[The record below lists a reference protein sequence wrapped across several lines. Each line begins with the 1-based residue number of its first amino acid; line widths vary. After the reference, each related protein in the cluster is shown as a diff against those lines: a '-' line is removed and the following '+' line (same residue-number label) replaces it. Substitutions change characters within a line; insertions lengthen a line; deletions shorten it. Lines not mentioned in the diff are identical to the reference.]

1 MEWYHFLIIAVGI
14 LVGLGVGFGLG
25 IGYRKKVAEREI
37 GSAEAEATRLINEAI
52 RSGEN
57 RKKEMLLEAKDEIHK
72 SRTEHDKEV
81 KERRAEL
88 SKQERRLEQKEATLD
103 KKTEAFERKE
113 EELAKRLQKVSE
125 TQAQADQLKQQQLT
139 ELEKI
144 SGLTQDQA
152 KEFLLHSIEDEVRH
166 EAAMKIKEIEA
177 QLKDEA
183 EEKGREIIATAIQ
196 RCAADHAAETTVSVV
211 TLPNDEMKGR
221 IIGREGRNIR
231 TLETIT
237 GVDLIIDDTPETITV
252 SSFDPVRREIA
263 RLALEKLI
271 VDGRIHPTRI
281 EDMVEKA
288 RKEVDRTIREEGER
302 ACYETGVHNLNP
314 ELVKILGRQKY
325 RTSYGQNVLNHSI
338 EVAHIAGLMA
348 AELGVDVAM
357 AKRAGLLHDLGKS
370 IDHEVEGSH
379 VQLGAD
385 LARKYKENPVIVNA
399 IEAHHGDVEP
409 KTVIAVLVQA
419 ADAISA
425 ARPGARR
432 ENVENYIRR
441 LQKLE
446 ELTGS
451 YPGVEKAYAIQAGR
465 EVRIMVKPEVVT
477 EDNMILLARDV
488 AKKIESELE
497 YPGQIKV
504 NVIRETKAVEY
515 ANNQFDCPPPELN
528 SGGFLRL
535 FWTGGSFSKNDS
547 QFLFFLV
554 LLSSLRTGKS
564 GVQYCYRLFGGEQ
577 RELFEVR
584 PRN

>member
-1 MEWYHFLIIAVGI
+1 MVIEFYHIILIAVAAVVGI
-14 LVGLGVGFGLG
+14 VLGFVIYALKDKDA
-25 IGYRKKVAEREI
+25 KKRISGAEE
-37 GSAEAEATRLINEAI
+37 EATRIVNEAF
-52 RSGEN
+52 
-57 RKKEMLLEAKDEIHK
+57 RKSERKTKEMLLEAKEEIHK
-72 SRTEHDKEV
+72 SRTEYEKEV
-81 KERRAEL
+81 KEHRAEL
-88 SKQERRLEQKEATLD
+88 SKQERRLEQKEAALD
-103 KKTEAFERKE
+103 KKTEAFEKKE
-113 EELAKRLQKVSE
+113 EELAKKIQKVAD
-125 TQAQADQLKQQQLT
+125 TQAEAEAAKAAQLKA
-139 ELEKI
+139 LEII
-144 SGLTQDQA
+144 SGLTQEQA
-152 KEFLLHSIEDEVRH
+152 KQHLLQSVEEEVRH
-166 EAAMKIKEIEA
+166 ETAMKIKEIEQ

-183 EEKGREIIATAIQ
+183 DDKAREILSIAIQ

-211 TLPNDEMKGR
+211 PLPNDEMKGR
-221 IIGREGRNIR
+221 IIGHEGRNIR

-237 GVDLIIDDTPETITV
+237 GVDLIIDDTPEAITV
-252 SSFDPVRREIA
+252 SSFDPVRREVA

-271 VDGRIHPTRI
+271 TDGRIHPTRI

-288 RKEVDRTIREEGER
+288 RKEVDRIIREEGER
-302 ACYETGVHNLNP
+302 ACYESGVHNLNP
-314 ELVKILGRQKY
+314 ELIKILGRQKY

-338 EVAHIAGLMA
+338 EVSHIAGLMA
-348 AELGVDVAM
+348 SELGVDVAL

-379 VQLGAD
+379 IQLGAD
-385 LARKYKENPVIVNA
+385 LARKYKENPVVINA

-419 ADAISA
+419 ADAVSA

-477 EDNMILLARDV
+477 EDNMILLARDI
-488 AKKIESELE
+488 AKKIEAELE

-515 ANNQFDCPPPELN
+515 A
-528 SGGFLRL
+528 
-535 FWTGGSFSKNDS
+535 K
-547 QFLFFLV
+547 
-554 LLSSLRTGKS
+554 
-564 GVQYCYRLFGGEQ
+564 
-577 RELFEVR
+577 
-584 PRN
+584 

>member
-1 MEWYHFLIIAVGI
+1 MEWYHYLIIVLATAVGI
-14 LVGLGVGFGLG
+14 LIGCAIGFA
-25 IGYRKKVAEREI
+25 YRKKVAEREI

-52 RSGEN
+52 RNGEN

-72 SRTEHDKEV
+72 SRTDLEKEV
-81 KERRAEL
+81 KDRRAEL
-88 SKQERRLEQKEATLD
+88 TKQERRLEQKEATLD

-113 EELAKRLQKVSE
+113 EELSRRLADAAK
-125 TQAQADQLKQQQLT
+125 TQEAAEEAHKQQLT
-139 ELEKI
+139 TLEKI
-144 SGLTQDQA
+144 SGLTQEEA
-152 KEFLLHSIEDEVRH
+152 KQFLLRSVEEDVRH
-166 EAAMKIKEIEA
+166 DAAMKIKEIEQ

-183 EEKGREIIATAIQ
+183 EEKAREIIATAIQ

-211 TLPNDEMKGR
+211 PLPNDEMKGR

-231 TLETIT
+231 TLETVT
-237 GVDLIIDDTPETITV
+237 GVDLIIDDTPEAITV

-271 VDGRIHPTRI
+271 ADGRIHPTRI

-348 AELGVDVAM
+348 AELGVDVAL

-385 LARKYKENPVIVNA
+385 LARKFKENPVVINA

-419 ADAISA
+419 ADAVSA

-441 LQKLE
+441 LEKLE

-451 YPGVEKAYAIQAGR
+451 YPGVDKAYAIQAGR

-477 EDNMILLARDV
+477 EDNMILLARDI

-504 NVIRETKAVEY
+504 NVIRETKAVEF
-515 ANNQFDCPPPELN
+515 A
-528 SGGFLRL
+528 
-535 FWTGGSFSKNDS
+535 K
-547 QFLFFLV
+547 
-554 LLSSLRTGKS
+554 
-564 GVQYCYRLFGGEQ
+564 
-577 RELFEVR
+577 
-584 PRN
+584 

>member
-1 MEWYHFLIIAVGI
+1 MELYLAVILIVVGTAVGI
-14 LVGLGVGFGLG
+14 AAGFGIG
-25 IGYRKKVAEREI
+25 VGYRKKVAEREI

-52 RSGEN
+52 RSGES

-72 SRTEHDKEV
+72 SRTEYEKEV
-81 KERRAEL
+81 KERRAEI
-88 SKQERRLEQKEATLD
+88 SKQERRLQQKEETLD
-103 KKTEAFERKE
+103 KKADTFERKE
-113 EELAKRLQKVSE
+113 EELAKKLAAVAE
-125 TQAQADQLKQQQLT
+125 TQEEAERIRKQQLSK
-139 ELEKI
+139 LESI
-144 SGLTQDQA
+144 SGLSQEQA
-152 KEFLLHSIEDEVRH
+152 KQQLLKSVEEEVRH
-166 EAAMKIKEIEA
+166 DTALKIKEIEQ

-183 EEKGREIIATAIQ
+183 DEKAREILSIAIQ
-196 RCAADHAAETTVSVV
+196 RCAADHAAEATVSVV
-211 TLPNDEMKGR
+211 PLPNDEMKGR

-237 GVDLIIDDTPETITV
+237 GVDLIIDDTPEAITV

-271 VDGRIHPTRI
+271 ADGRIHPTRI

-288 RKEVDRTIREEGER
+288 RKDVDRTIREEGER

-314 ELVKILGRQKY
+314 EVVKILGRQKY
-325 RTSYGQNVLNHSI
+325 RTSYGQNVLNHSM

-348 AELGVDVAM
+348 SELGVDVAL

-385 LARKYKENPVIVNA
+385 IARKYKENPVVVNA

-419 ADAISA
+419 ADAVSA

-451 YPGVEKAYAIQAGR
+451 YPGVEKAFAIQAGR
-465 EVRIMVKPEVVT
+465 EVRIMVRPEVVN
-477 EDNMILLARDV
+477 EDNMVLLARDI

-515 ANNQFDCPPPELN
+515 A
-528 SGGFLRL
+528 
-535 FWTGGSFSKNDS
+535 K
-547 QFLFFLV
+547 
-554 LLSSLRTGKS
+554 
-564 GVQYCYRLFGGEQ
+564 
-577 RELFEVR
+577 
-584 PRN
+584 